1 MHTVHNG
8 NINCINNSQST
19 NTCSGSNSSSVKDDQ
34 LSIHL
39 IVTQTNYTEAEAV
52 AKLKQF
58 NGNHMHVIREYMG
71 LPVPSSLNA
80 DSVTELEQ
88 LSNADR
94 YRELRHFWDIH
105 QEKYQQKHDITASEA
120 QRLVAQELDQS
131 EATVTDSTSIDKLD
145 SITDSNSVDKLTD
158 SEPSLELF

>member
-19 NTCSGSNSSSVKDDQ
+19 NIGSNNTSNNKDDK

-120 QRLVAQELDQS
+120 QRLVAQELDQP
-131 EATVTDSTSIDKLD
+131 EVAVTNSNSVDKLN
-145 SITDSNSVDKLTD
+145 SVTNSNSVDKLTD